1 MSIYNKYTK
10 VPVEARY
17 IGQVDSGD
25 EWAVRPVIT
34 ITFVEGGWLRVLPNT
49 TEFRYIAPDGYTR
62 EDVED
67 YVKTRGILDACDIS
81 DGDFEQMLEDE

>member
-1 MSIYNKYTK
+1 MNDKTLQKINDRLERIETALES
-10 VPVEARY
+10 AD
-17 IGQVDSGD
+17 IG
-25 EWAVRPVIT
+25 T

-67 YVKTRGILDACDIS
+67 YVETRGILDACDIS